1 MAQRGELQIVVRDGD
16 RHAVLMQAIVRGGD
30 IYSGPKLVW
39 GDKLFRRSP
48 HVKAKQKPY
57 AGKMQLSAAGSDL
70 EMLEWGYKARPG
82 RGKRVT
88 KVVEL
93 PHVAQYPGFTSEL
106 WAFDPD
112 RPDLIDQHL
121 GEHYEPGGRVVAHV
135 VADWTTPNL
144 LGLLW
149 TLKTPA
155 WEGIT

>member
-1 MAQRGELQIVVRDGD
+1 
-16 RHAVLMQAIVRGGD
+16 MQASVRGGD

-48 HVKAKQKPY
+48 HVKARQQAA
-57 AGKMQLSAAGSDL
+57 AGKLQLSATGSDL
-70 EMLEWGYKARPG
+70 DMLEWGYRVRPD

-88 KVVEL
+88 KVVDL
-93 PHVAQYPGFTSEL
+93 PQVARYPGFTAEL

-112 RPDLIDQHL
+112 RPDLIDRHL

-135 VADWTTPNL
+135 LADWTSPNL
-144 LGLLW
+144 LALLW

-155 WEGIT
+155 WAALDPM